1 MTMSIDRISQRLPI
15 INQSKSENKLKDGQI
30 VRGKILKLH
39 PKNMATIQTGSNKL
53 VAKLEASLTLG
64 ERYYLQ
70 VHNTEDLLHLKIV
83 GHKLNNQSNQNSA
96 ELLKQLGLKP
106 TKDNIALA
114 QTLLDD
120 HIRFNPDQLKK
131 AFLILEKESDKE
143 QTKSIL
149 KHMLASN
156 LPVTKSVF
164 EALMSQNEKGF
175 TNQIHQLQQ
184 LLLQK
189 SSQTPPEQNVSNLI
203 KQLTGTRLNNTN
215 IIENEILLDVSAQ
228 RKEFFKA
235 LKLIGVIKPDVD
247 FEVWKRNLEPFLTQN
262 LDSNPNVSKYTSHD
276 AKSVLNISSKY
287 VIEAFNHLVSNREL
301 LFNLSEKWSQLFS
314 KHINRSISI
323 QSSLPSS
330 IFEQASQF
338 ILDEISPLLPKQQQ
352 QQLESLL
359 SNNPQSLEKLMR
371 IMRLLHDNQVY
382 HKMTQFIVDH
392 QLVNEN
398 RNLPL
403 EQQFLNH
410 IKQFTVMTGLTY
422 ENLVLEDHS
431 SQLNNTLK
439 GLLLQIIHQNNEGP
453 ISDQSVRLLHSIN
466 GLQLQSVSELNNILY
481 AHLQIPAE
489 KIGLVNELEL
499 KFEGKKKNGK
509 IDTDHCRIHFYLELS
524 HLKETIIDMNVQNR
538 SVTVTVYNDMKNL
551 KTIGNP
557 FINLLKENLK
567 SMNYTLSTV
576 SFKPLHSNID
586 NSLTENL
593 TYETNTQGMDYRI

>member
-1 MTMSIDRISQRLPI
+1 RVWYFTLSSEIICSSQRCNYLQYGGMTMSIDRISQRLPI
-15 INQSKSENKLKDGQI
+15 INQSQSENKLKDGQI

-39 PKNMATIQTGSNKL
+39 PKNMATIQIGSNKL

-149 KHMLASN
+149 KHMLAGN

-164 EALMSQNEKGF
+164 EALMSQNERGF

-189 SSQTPPEQNVSNLI
+189 SSQTLPEQNVLNLI

-228 RKEFFKA
+228 QMEFFKA

-262 LDSNPNVSKYTSHD
+262 LGNPNVSKYTSHD

-314 KHINRSISI
+314 KHINQSISI

-557 FINLLKENLK
+557 FI
-567 SMNYTLSTV
+567 
-576 SFKPLHSNID
+576 
-586 NSLTENL
+586 
-593 TYETNTQGMDYRI
+593 

>member
-15 INQSKSENKLKDGQI
+15 INQSQSENKLKDGQI

-39 PKNMATIQTGSNKL
+39 PKNMATIQIGSNKL

-149 KHMLASN
+149 KHMLAGN

-164 EALMSQNEKGF
+164 EALMSQNERGF

-189 SSQTPPEQNVSNLI
+189 SSQTLPEQNVLNLI

>member
-1 MTMSIDRISQRLPI
+1 MTLSIDRISQRLPI
-15 INQSKSENKLKDGQI
+15 INQSSGNKLKDGQI

-39 PKNMATIQTGSNKL
+39 PKNMATIQIGSNKL

-70 VHNTEDLLHLKIV
+70 VQNTEDLLHLKIV

-96 ELLKQLGLKP
+96 ELLKQLGLKL
-106 TKDNIALA
+106 TKDNIALT

-120 HIRFNPDQLKK
+120 HISFNPDQLKK
-131 AFLILEKESDKE
+131 AFLILEKESYKE

-149 KHMLASN
+149 KHMLAVN

-175 TNQIHQLQQ
+175 TNQIHQLQH

-189 SSQTPPEQNVSNLI
+189 QNQTPLEQNVSNLI
-203 KQLTGTRLNNTN
+203 KQLTGTRLSNTN

-228 RKEFFKA
+228 QQDFFKA
-235 LKLIGVIKPDVD
+235 LKLIGVIEPDVD
-247 FEVWKRNLEPFLTQN
+247 FEVWKRDLEPFLTQN
-262 LDSNPNVSKYTSHD
+262 PESNPNVLKYTSHD
-276 AKSVLNISSKY
+276 AKSALNTSSGY
-287 VIEAFNHLVSNREL
+287 VIEGFNHLVSNREL
-301 LFNLSEKWSQLFS
+301 FFGLSEKWSQLFS
-314 KHINRSISI
+314 KHINQSILM
-323 QSSLPSS
+323 QSSLPPS

-338 ILDEISPLLPKQQQ
+338 ILVEISPLLPKQQQ
-352 QQLESLL
+352 HQLESLL

-371 IMRLLHDNQVY
+371 VMRLLHDNQIY
-382 HKMTQFIVDH
+382 HKMTQFKVDN

-403 EQQFLNH
+403 EQRFLNH
-410 IKQFTVMTGLTY
+410 IKQFTTMTGLTY
-422 ENLVLEDHS
+422 ENLVLEDNP

-439 GLLLQIIHQNNEGP
+439 GLLLQIIQQNNEGP
-453 ISDQSVRLLHSIN
+453 ISDQSVRLLNSIN

-499 KFEGKKKNGK
+499 KFEGKKKNGR

-538 SVTVTVYNDMKNL
+538 SVTITVYNDIKAL
-551 KTIGNP
+551 KSIGSP

-567 SMNYTLSTV
+567 SMNYKLSTV
-576 SFKPLHSNID
+576 SFKPLHSSLD

-593 TYETNTQGMDYRI
+593 KYETNTQGMDYRI

>member
-15 INQSKSENKLKDGQI
+15 INQSQSENKLKDGQI

-39 PKNMATIQTGSNKL
+39 PKNMATIQIGSNKL

-149 KHMLASN
+149 KHMLAGN

-164 EALMSQNEKGF
+164 EALMSQNERGF

-189 SSQTPPEQNVSNLI
+189 SSQTPPEQNVLNLI

-314 KHINRSISI
+314 KHINQSISI

>member
-1 MTMSIDRISQRLPI
+1 MSIDRISQRLPI
-15 INQSKSENKLKDGQI
+15 INQSQSENKLKDGQI

-39 PKNMATIQTGSNKL
+39 PKNMATIQIGSNKL

-149 KHMLASN
+149 KHMLAGN

-164 EALMSQNEKGF
+164 EALMSQNERGF

-189 SSQTPPEQNVSNLI
+189 SSQTPPEQNVLNLI

-314 KHINRSISI
+314 KHINQSISI

>member
-39 PKNMATIQTGSNKL
+39 PKNMATIQIGSNKL

-149 KHMLASN
+149 KHMLAGN

-164 EALMSQNEKGF
+164 EALMSQNERGF

-189 SSQTPPEQNVSNLI
+189 SSQTLPEQNVLNLI

-228 RKEFFKA
+228 QKEFFKA
-235 LKLIGVIKPDVD
+235 LKLIGVIKTDVD

-314 KHINRSISI
+314 KHINQSISI